1 MLCNQKKDGSITKKI
16 NYFLIRLY
24 IFAGQIR
31 GCSTHFHYF
40 HHMQTKSPKVTIFDV
55 EVDALNM
62 DETVH
67 LIDNYIHSG
76 RQVVHNCINANKVVL
91 MDKDIE
97 LRKSLN
103 EADIISA
110 DGQAV
115 VWASEFLKKPLP
127 ERVPGIDLMENLMAL
142 ANKKGYKVF
151 LFGARENVV
160 KNVADHYNMIFNPN
174 LVVGYRNGYFLKADE
189 LEIVEQINSSGANM
203 LFVAIPSPKKEFFI
217 NTYRSQVNKILLLM
231 GVGGSFDV
239 ISGKVKR
246 APRWMQ
252 DNGLEWL
259 FRLIQEPKKM
269 WKRYLIGN
277 VKYIYLTI
285 KEILSKK

>member
-1 MLCNQKKDGSITKKI
+1 
-16 NYFLIRLY
+16 
-24 IFAGQIR
+24 
-31 GCSTHFHYF
+31 
-40 HHMQTKSPKVTIFDV
+40 MQSPKVTLFDV
-55 EVDALNM
+55 EVNALTM
-62 DETVH
+62 DGTID
-67 LIDNYIHSG
+67 LIDEAIRAK

-91 MDKDIE
+91 MDKNVD

-115 VWASEFLKKPLP
+115 VWASRLLKKPLP

-142 ANKKGYKVF
+142 ANKQGYSVF
-151 LFGARENVV
+151 LFGAKEVVV
-160 KNVADHYNMIFNPN
+160 KNVADHYSRVFDRK
-174 LVVGYRNGYFLKADE
+174 LVAGYRNGYFSKE
-189 LEIVEQINSSGANM
+189 EENEIVEQINRSSASM
-203 LFVAIPSPKKEFFI
+203 LFVAIPSPQKEYFI
-217 NTYRSQVNKILLLM
+217 NQYRESLKDVMLLM

-252 DNGLEWL
+252 DNGFEWL
-259 FRLIQEPKKM
+259 FRLIQEPRKM

-277 VKYIYLTI
+277 LEFLFLLI
-285 KEILSKK
+285 KNKFNVGS